1 MFLWQ
6 SSPETSS
13 ENSILNVGRVG
24 AGEQH
29 ECILLFFAPSA
40 PTDCTLSLI
49 INYTLESDGLTE
61 IRKPLLF
68 DIPVIQP
75 FNTAFEILP
84 ALAENTR
91 MPDPFGEEEYPLQ
104 VLQNWS
110 LMTSVTRLGSDT
122 LEVKEITVTR
132 SDQDEMSLHISK
144 TVDSSA
150 LSDDDQLGTSH
161 LLLILP

>member
-1 MFLWQ
+1 VR
-6 SSPETSS
+6 P
-13 ENSILNVGRVG
+13 R
-24 AGEQH
+24 EQH
-29 ECILLFFAPSA
+29 ECILFFFAPSA

-49 INYTLESDGLTE
+49 IKYTLESDGLTE

-84 ALAENTR
+84 ALAENAR

-104 VLQNWS
+104 VLQTWS
-110 LMTSVTRLGSDT
+110 MMTSITRLGSDT

-144 TVDSSA
+144 TVDNSA
-150 LSDDDQLGTSH
+150 SNDERLGNLTFS
-161 LLLILP
+161 

>member
-1 MFLWQ
+1 VG
-6 SSPETSS
+6 
-13 ENSILNVGRVG
+13 NVRP
-24 AGEQH
+24 GEQH
-29 ECILLFFAPSA
+29 ECILIFFAPSA

-49 INYTLESDGLTE
+49 IKYTLESDGLTE

-84 ALAENTR
+84 ALAENTG
-91 MPDPFGEEEYPLQ
+91 MSDPFGEKEYPLQ

-132 SDQDEMSLHISK
+132 SDQNEMSLQISK
-144 TVDSSA
+144 TMDSSA
-150 LSDDDQLGTSH
+150 SSNDERLGKSH